1 MAKGA
6 VVVLAG
12 IEGRE
17 AVGRIANA
25 LVTARE
31 FREAGDEVVLL
42 FDGAGTQWIGVLQEP
57 EHKYHSAFE
66 AVRDVVTGAC
76 AYCASAYGVTDAVER
91 AGVPLLA
98 EYDEHPSIK
107 RLIDAGYAV
116 VTF

>member
-17 AVGRIANA
+17 AIGRVANA
-25 LVTARE
+25 LVTAQE
-31 FREAGDEVVLL
+31 FKESGDEIVLV
-42 FDGAGTQWIGVLQEP
+42 FDGAGTQWIRELADP

-66 AVRDVVTGAC
+66 RVRDVVSGAC
-76 AYCASAYGVTDAVER
+76 SYCASAYGVVEDVER
-91 AGVPLLA
+91 AGIPLLD
-98 EYDEHPSIK
+98 EYEQHPSIR
-107 RLIDAGYAV
+107 RLIGEGYSV